1 MKKLKDKNMKKRYVV
16 TALFSGYSAYAI
28 LDTILDKI
36 VSSNFQTREHAEGV
50 LEFKISIGELKQISY
65 KEDKKKWVKN

>member
-1 MKKLKDKNMKKRYVV
+1 MKKRYVV
-16 TALFSGYSAYAI
+16 TTVFSGYAYAI

-36 VSSNFQTREHAEGV
+36 VSSNYQTREHAEGV

-65 KEDKKKWVKN
+65 KEAKKK